1 MRVASAAVLLLL
13 TGCSTA
19 VVGSPVAGELGDRD
33 LIAGYFAEFD
43 ASARRGSAAQQDF
56 LRRTQHPD
64 FTDRSCELPG
74 VTITVDPA
82 MSTLRP
88 DAKWA
93 PEGAKRP
100 RGAVY
105 VVAVSLTVTKDG
117 QIVGDQIGSE
127 RIVVLDGA
135 VYGFMPCLRRS

>member
-1 MRVASAAVLLLL
+1 MRVALAAILLLL
-13 TGCSTA
+13 TGCTTGIA
-19 VVGSPVAGELGDRD
+19 GSPVAAGLADRD
-33 LIAGYFAEFD
+33 LITRYFSEFD
-43 ASARRGSAAQQDF
+43 AAAQQGSAAQQDF

-64 FTDRSCELPG
+64 FTDRICELPG
-74 VTITVDPA
+74 VTISVDPT

-93 PEGAKRP
+93 PEGANRP

-117 QIVGDQIGSE
+117 QLVGDQIGSE
-127 RIVVLDGA
+127 RIVVLDGV
-135 VYGFMPCLRRS
+135 VYGFMPCLRRN